1 MQMRSIDAIASD
13 PALKEDVLN
22 RIRKVKSNLLPDLSL
37 LGAKDFLSRHRPG
50 NTLSA
55 EEKVFESIIL
65 LIGRPV
71 LSVLHGTFQI
81 PESEEWCKKLIKSR
95 SMLETAIRS
104 VGRIEAVNVPGYE
117 WLGTAW
123 IARDDVIVTNAHVA
137 RLFASKVSDG
147 KFEFKQNYRNE
158 RMKARLDTREEID
171 QAEEIEYL
179 VTDVLY
185 ISESEKSDLAFL
197 RVKRLSEDGIELPQ
211 AIPISDTTIETP
223 VDIAVIGYPARDS
236 RAVTTD
242 MMQVFGDVYDV
253 KRISL
258 GSASA
263 TQWPGILR
271 HDCSTLGGNSGSPL
285 IDLNTGRVLGIHF
298 CGGTTETGNGAVSSA
313 QIKKVLDNL

>member
-1 MQMRSIDAIASD
+1 MRSIDAIASD

>member
-179 VTDVLY
+179 VTYVLY